1 MGRDICIE
9 CGEEL
14 CVDELHTKCGDCYD
28 KEPMEAREI
37 IPFKKG
43 LKGGKLVEMKSETLP
58 VYKAWLS
65 TATPKQIEFCD
76 QVYAICEENY
86 ENGGDRVVE
95 CYDPKMVIKYFDNLE
110 QVKAFCGLVKEQ
122 RDNARW
128 GEDSEL

>member
-28 KEPMEAREI
+28 KEPMEARPGTPPAEA
-37 IPFKKG
+37 
-43 LKGGKLVEMKSETLP
+43 GKVKMKSKTIP
-58 VYKAWLS
+58 IYKKWLS
-65 TATPKQIEFCD
+65 TATPTQIEFCD

-95 CYDPKMVIKYFDNLE
+95 CWDPPSILDFFKDRDIE
-110 QVKAFCGLVKEQ
+110 QVRAYCGLVVEQ